1 MKSPEKE
8 AHPTVFWPRLAAI
21 WIDTLV
27 VCGFTY
33 LGVITARLFVLYVP
47 FELIAAVL
55 AVVYSA
61 LFLGWK
67 GQTVGKWI
75 CGLVV
80 QGENGTPIGYRT
92 AFLREFVGKLLM
104 GLGVPIGLTWLLA
117 RPTGPGNDG
126 AGKVFL
132 IPLVFIIGYLVH
144 FLWTKRTWYD
154 HLGYTIVCRDQ
165 HPPRVA
171 SVVLA
176 LVLSVSGIAVVLK
189 AAEVA
194 SDYNTY
200 REASP
205 YSLAP
210 TPYEDRTPA
219 ALREV
224 SSIPTGEDSVFVQW
238 LAEHGKDPADYVVEA
253 ASQHQVTLF
262 SETHENRGQEL
273 FFHKII
279 PALYHRAGVR
289 CLAMEVCTR
298 EDNEDINRLI
308 TAPVYDPELALRI
321 GRHSPWQAWGLKE
334 YWDTFE
340 TVWQLN
346 RDQADG
352 QQKMRIVGL
361 DRQWDGPSFAL
372 VFSSGV
378 DGVKAPFW
386 EKLRIFRAFATLP
399 AIVFRDEL
407 MAREVEKEIIERG
420 ERGFVWV
427 NLHHAFTHYKQPYG
441 KGRMAYILHQ
451 KYGDKVFQVSPH
463 FPDFSPSMSLKIPRP
478 GYQGPEP
485 TINEFIERI
494 MAARGHAPVGF
505 DITASPFAPLRDST
519 SYYYH
524 SQPSV
529 DFEDVMGGYVYLEP
543 TAAFQRCQWAEGYIT
558 PEMYARNKP
567 FYEGKLTASRLV
579 SHNAEELNAIMVKE
593 QSKPYGQG
601 DE

>member
-8 AHPTVFWPRLAAI
+8 AHPTAFWPRLAAI

-33 LGVITARLFVLYVP
+33 LGVITARLFAIYVP
-47 FELIAAVL
+47 FELVAVVL

-61 LFLGWK
+61 LLLGWK
-67 GQTVGKWI
+67 GQTVGKWV

-80 QGENGTPIGYRT
+80 QGKNGTPIGYRS

-126 AGKVFL
+126 AGRVLL
-132 IPLVFIIGYLVH
+132 IPLIFVIGYLVH
-144 FLWTKRTWYD
+144 LLWIKRTWYD
-154 HLGYTIVCRDQ
+154 HLAHTVVGRDHQ
-165 HPPRVA
+165 PPRGA
-171 SVVLA
+171 PVVLA
-176 LVLSVSGIAVVLK
+176 LVLSVSGIAIVLK

-194 SDYNTY
+194 SDDNTY

-210 TPYEDRTPA
+210 TPYDDRAPA

-224 SSIPTGEDSVFVQW
+224 SSITTGEDSTFVQW
-238 LAEHGKDPADYVVEA
+238 LAAHGKNPVDYSVDV
-253 ASQHQVTLF
+253 ASQHQVTIF
-262 SETHENRGQEL
+262 GETHENRGQVSFL
-273 FFHKII
+273 HKII

-308 TAPVYDPELALRI
+308 TAPVYDPDLALRI
-321 GRHSPWQAWGLKE
+321 GRHSPWQTWGFKE
-334 YWDTFE
+334 YWGTFE

-346 RDQADG
+346 RDLADG
-352 QQKMRIVGL
+352 QQKMRIVGI
-361 DRQWDGPSFAL
+361 DRQWDGPSIAL
-372 VFSSGV
+372 VFSSGI

-386 EKLRIFRAFATLP
+386 EKLRVFRALATLP
-399 AIVFRDEL
+399 TSLAFRDEL

-420 ERGFVWV
+420 ERGIVWV
-427 NLHHAFTHYKQPYG
+427 GGHHAFTHYKQPYG

-451 KYGDKVFQVSPH
+451 KYGDKVFQVSLQALDISPTFSFK
-463 FPDFSPSMSLKIPRP
+463 FPKP

-494 MAARGHAPVGF
+494 MAVRGQTPVGF
-505 DITASPFAPLRDST
+505 DIAGSPFATLRDST

-524 SQPSV
+524 SQSSV
-529 DFEDVMGGYVYLEP
+529 DLADFTSGYIYLEP
-543 TAAFQRCQWAEGYIT
+543 TAAFQKCQWAEGYIT
-558 PEMYARNKP
+558 SEMYARNKP
-567 FYEGKLTASRLV
+567 FGSTSFSVGGFGLTSGVR
-579 SHNAEELNAIMVKE
+579 
-593 QSKPYGQG
+593 